1 MSDDEREKYPS
12 EEAERFQV
20 RMPPGLRDRIKWY
33 SERNGRSMNAEIVA
47 TLEDKYPPPGIDVEI
62 LASFLSGFYELDPKE
77 RRELL
82 DAINLTMA
90 VSPTPYTIK
99 ASSDGVV
106 HFYPYA
112 TTRFEADTD
121 E

>member
-1 MSDDEREKYPS
+1 MSKKPVQPQDKYVLRLPD
-12 EEAERFQV
+12 
-20 RMPPGLRDRIKWY
+20 GLRDRIKWY
-33 SERNGRSMNAEIVA
+33 SEKNGRSMNAEIVA

-62 LASFLSGFYELDPKE
+62 LASFLSSFSELDPKE

-90 VSPTPYTIK
+90 VSPTPYTVK
-99 ASSDGVV
+99 ASPDGVV

-112 TTRFEADTD
+112 TTRFGVDTD